1 MFSFPVLILTALA
14 GAGTGAASS
23 NPPSLR
29 ECLDGS
35 GIQDYA
41 FPSHP
46 LYSLLKVKRWN
57 LDIDV
62 TPAVVTV
69 PETAEQIAA
78 IVACA
83 QERGLKVQPKSGGH
97 SFGNYGLGGHDGAVV
112 VDLKKFQHFSK
123 DENTHIAT
131 IGAGTRLGDVTK
143 KLHSHG
149 GRAMSHGTCP
159 SVGIGGHATIGGLG
173 PTSRQFGSA
182 LDHVEAVTVVL
193 ADGTIT
199 RASWTENKDLFWA
212 LKGAGA
218 GFGIITEFVVRTEPA
233 PGNLVQYSFAL
244 HHDDRYADMAD
255 EFKAWQRMIA
265 DPALPRKLASQVVV
279 NQLGMIVSG
288 TYYGT
293 QEEWESLAAEHDF
306 FRRHNRKDEYF
317 VLNDWLGHM
326 AHLADEAVLLLGT
339 GQPTPIYCKSL
350 AFTNQTL
357 IPDDTI
363 DDLFKY
369 FDDAHK
375 GSPLWF
381 AYFDLEGGA
390 INDVP
395 PDATAYAHR
404 DALFYMQSYV
414 IGLDWGRVS
423 PTSKNFIRG
432 IADTIQKGYPKG
444 EEFGVYAGYVDP
456 ELENGQRRYWGK
468 NLPRLEQVKLKY
480 DPEDVFS
487 NPQSVRPAAVKIE
500 GMAEGRTDGASAS
513 VSHDEL

>member
-1 MFSFPVLILTALA
+1 MFSFPVLIFTALV

-23 NPPSLR
+23 TPPSLR
-29 ECLDGS
+29 ECLDGA

-62 TPAVVTV
+62 TPVVVMV

-78 IVACA
+78 IVASA

-112 VDLKKFQHFSK
+112 VDLKKLQHFSM

-131 IGAGTRLGDVTK
+131 IG
-143 KLHSHG
+143 
-149 GRAMSHGTCP
+149 
-159 SVGIGGHATIGGLG
+159 GHATI
-173 PTSRQFGSA
+173 A
-182 LDHVEAVTVVL
+182 LDHVEAVTIVL

-212 LKGAGA
+212 LKGAGV
-218 GFGIITEFVVRTEPA
+218 GFGIITEFVVRTQPA
-233 PGNLVQYSFAL
+233 PGNL
-244 HHDDRYADMAD
+244 
-255 EFKAWQRMIA
+255 RMIA
-265 DPALPRKLASQVVV
+265 DPALQRKLASQVVV

-293 QEEWESLAAEHDF
+293 QEEWESLAAENDF
-306 FRRHNRKDEYF
+306 FRRHNRKDENF
-317 VLNDWLGHM
+317 VLNDWLGYM
-326 AHLADEAVLLLGT
+326 THLADEAVLPLGT
-339 GQPTPIYCKSL
+339 GQPTPIYCKPL

-357 IPDDTI
+357 ILDDTI

-390 INDVP
+390 INDVSP
-395 PDATAYAHR
+395 NATAFAHR
-404 DALFYMQSYV
+404 DALFYMQSHV
-414 IGLDWGRVS
+414 IGLD
-423 PTSKNFIRG
+423 
-432 IADTIQKGYPKG
+432 
-444 EEFGVYAGYVDP
+444 
-456 ELENGQRRYWGK
+456 
-468 NLPRLEQVKLKY
+468 
-480 DPEDVFS
+480 
-487 NPQSVRPAAVKIE
+487 
-500 GMAEGRTDGASAS
+500 
-513 VSHDEL
+513 

>member
-1 MFSFPVLILTALA
+1 MFSFPVLIFTALA

-23 NPPSLR
+23 TPPSLR
-29 ECLDGS
+29 ECLDGA

-83 QERGLKVQPKSGGH
+83 QERGLK
-97 SFGNYGLGGHDGAVV
+97 
-112 VDLKKFQHFSK
+112 
-123 DENTHIAT
+123 
-131 IGAGTRLGDVTK
+131 
-143 KLHSHG
+143 
-149 GRAMSHGTCP
+149 
-159 SVGIGGHATIGGLG
+159 
-173 PTSRQFGSA
+173 
-182 LDHVEAVTVVL
+182 
-193 ADGTIT
+193 
-199 RASWTENKDLFWA
+199 
-212 LKGAGA
+212 
-218 GFGIITEFVVRTEPA
+218 PA
-233 PGNLVQYSFAL
+233 PGSLVQYSFAL

-500 GMAEGRTDGASAS
+500 GMAEGRTHGASAS

>member
-46 LYSLLKVKRWN
+46 LYSLLKVKH
-57 LDIDV
+57 
-62 TPAVVTV
+62 
-69 PETAEQIAA
+69 IAA

-306 FRRHNRKDEYF
+306 FRRN
-317 VLNDWLGHM
+317 
-326 AHLADEAVLLLGT
+326 EAVLLLGT